1 MRHMYFIMNTRRR
14 LFHRWNKGG
23 NAVICALIGACGS
36 NHTDEWQLE
45 EQLRTLIE
53 QENVSAFVFGYFG
66 SFENLLLRVAQR
78 LQEDYPLLD
87 YTVMLTGRKHEHP
100 TMPGIDNLHAFYPQG
115 IWLLPKRLGLS
126 GKYRYL
132 ASAADAAA
140 VFGDGT
146 DSVSTQRLCQATR
159 KKKLYHLALV

>member
-1 MRHMYFIMNTRRR
+1 M
-14 LFHRWNKGG
+14 
-23 NAVICALIGACGS
+23 ICALIGACVS
-36 NHTDEWQLE
+36 NHPDERQLE

-66 SFENLLLRVAQR
+66 SFEHRLLRVVQS

-87 YTVMLTGRKHEHP
+87 YTVMLTGRKREYP
-100 TMPGIDNLHAFYPQG
+100 AIPEIDNLHAFYPQG
-115 IWLLPKRLGLS
+115 IWLLPKRLGQS

-146 DSVSTQRLCQATR
+146 ADVSTKRLCQATR
-159 KKKLYHLALV
+159 KKKLYHLALA